1 MQGPLPAKEDVLPAM
16 RGSIQPAA
24 GATATT
30 GETESA
36 EQRQGSEAGGEQLV
50 EQRQGS
56 EAKGSQ
62 PPNQAW
68 RPQGYSFPQQLRLK
82 RPAEFE
88 RCFAAKRSTADSV
101 LIVYVCENQL
111 PYPRLGCVVSRKCG
125 RAVRRNRYKRLLR
138 EAFRLSQHDLPA
150 GIDYV
155 VLPRPSEPLPTLDQ
169 VRRSLLRLGRLAVRR
184 LREAKSFPE
193 RSQS

>member
-1 MQGPLPAKEDVLPAM
+1 MASSPLFAGEGGESSQIKPA
-16 RGSIQPAA
+16 Q
-24 GATATT
+24 ATAPSVVPTV
-30 GETESA
+30 GGQPVTE
-36 EQRQGSEAGGEQLV
+36 EG
-50 EQRQGS
+50 
-56 EAKGSQ
+56 KGSQ
-62 PPNQAW
+62 EPAAVESN
-68 RPQGYSFPQQLRLK
+68 RSFGKRRFGFPQWMRLK

-88 RCFAAKRSTADSV
+88 RCFACKRSAADSV

-138 EAFRLSQHDLPA
+138 EAFRLLQYELPA

-155 VLPRPSEPLPTLDQ
+155 VLPRPGEPLPTLEA

-184 LREAKSFPE
+184 LREPPYSS
-193 RSQS
+193 R